1 MRWLLLA
8 SGCWA
13 NSFLKSCNDVG
24 LLLLFR
30 SPAQLWRR
38 LDFDS
43 EGVAVGMDG
52 LRTGGLGFSLDF
64 RRPELPLLLLL
75 YRFCISMELALCG
88 LVVVVVLWGP
98 PLFTGCLL
106 EAASEAAGDAS
117 EYED

>member
-1 MRWLLLA
+1 
-8 SGCWA
+8 
-13 NSFLKSCNDVG
+13 
-24 LLLLFR
+24 
-30 SPAQLWRR
+30 
-38 LDFDS
+38 
-43 EGVAVGMDG
+43 MDG

-117 EYED
+117 EDED